1 MLITEVVLIFL
12 VLPLMA
18 ATLAVNSTLDT
29 PDHGILP
36 NHTSP
41 VSNLTE
47 HNDTIVEGRQL
58 FDTLSRPSL
67 PLFRIVAFSARKAR
81 GSLQAFTHIHF
92 RDVLTNVGGGWDHA
106 TSEFVAPYNG
116 GYYFSF
122 HAVGARNSD
131 FTIGLTRN
139 GVYQVTAYGTEP
151 SFEHGSNSVFL
162 QLRRLD
168 RISLDLQQGSIYEH
182 PGDEAYTTFT
192 GFLLFSL

>member
-1 MLITEVVLIFL
+1 MQITEVTLIFL
-12 VLPLMA
+12 VLPFMA

-41 VSNLTE
+41 MSKVAEPNT
-47 HNDTIVEGRQL
+47 TVEGRQL
-58 FDTLSRPSL
+58 FEALSRPSL
-67 PLFRIVAFSARKAR
+67 PLLTRIVAFSARKATGR
-81 GSLQAFTHIHF
+81 LHAFTHIHF

-182 PGDEAYTTFT
+182 PGDEAYTTFS